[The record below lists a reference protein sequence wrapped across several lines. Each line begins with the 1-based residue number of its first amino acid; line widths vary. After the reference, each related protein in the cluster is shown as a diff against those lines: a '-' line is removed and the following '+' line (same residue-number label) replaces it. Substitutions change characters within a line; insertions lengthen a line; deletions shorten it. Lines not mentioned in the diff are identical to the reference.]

1 MAIPGESLVG
11 LPAPVRDGP
20 GRRSFAG
27 FCGRKGSRAEFRRV
41 IEDMEEIIQLTK
53 DLVRFKT
60 MHSKPDEIQACA
72 AFIENFLKDAGIR
85 YRRVDHD
92 GVPSILAGPQ
102 SDFAPVLLMS
112 HMDVVDAPEEL
123 FVPVEKDDKLYG
135 RGTIDDKYAVALS
148 LVLLKNQFQALR
160 GKNKGQEDLPV
171 GILLTG
177 DEEIGGYR
185 GARHVLKA
193 FRTDF
198 CIALDGGS
206 LEKIVVKE
214 KGVIRLKLISR
225 GKSAHGARPW
235 LGENAIEKL
244 IEDYLKIKPYFQE
257 SHPEH
262 WHRTMNFSVVHAGKS
277 TNQVPDYA
285 EAVFDVR
292 YTENDEMD
300 SIIEKIQKDIEGE
313 LRMETKEPIFQG
325 GDSPYLKSLL
335 EISKKT
341 KVGFEHGASDA
352 RFLAQYGMMGIV
364 WGADGD
370 QSQHSE
376 QEHVNIPSV
385 YTLYGILDEFMKR
398 I

>member
-1 MAIPGESLVG
+1 
-11 LPAPVRDGP
+11 
-20 GRRSFAG
+20 
-27 FCGRKGSRAEFRRV
+27 
-41 IEDMEEIIQLTK
+41 MEEIVQLTK

-72 AFIENFLKDAGIR
+72 AFIEDFLKEAGIR
-85 YRRVDHD
+85 YRRVEHD
-92 GVPSILAGPQ
+92 GVPSILAGPR
-102 SDFAPVLLMS
+102 DEFAPVLLMA
-112 HMDVVDAPEEL
+112 HMDVVDAPDEL
-123 FVPVEKDDKLYG
+123 FEPVVKDDKLYG

-160 GKNKGQEDLPV
+160 GKSKAQEDLPL

-177 DEEIGGYR
+177 DEEIGGHR
-185 GARHVLKA
+185 GARHVLET

-198 CIALDGGS
+198 CIALDGGCV
-206 LEKIVVKE
+206 EKIVVKE
-214 KGVIRLKLISR
+214 KGRFQLKLISR

-244 IEDYLKIKPYFQE
+244 IEDYLKIKTYFQE
-257 SHPEH
+257 SSPEH

-277 TNQVPDYA
+277 TNQVPDFA
-285 EAVFDVR
+285 EAIFDVR
-292 YTENDEMD
+292 YTENDDMD
-300 SIIEKIQKDIEGE
+300 NLIEKIRKEIEGE
-313 LRMETKEPIFQG
+313 LLVEKKEAIFQS
-325 GDSPYLKSLL
+325 GDSPYLDSLL
-335 EISKKT
+335 EIAKKT

-352 RFLAQYGMMGIV
+352 RFLAEYGMTGIV

-376 QEHVNIPSV
+376 QEHVNLPSV
-385 YTLYGILDEFMKR
+385 YTLYGILNEFLKG

>member
-1 MAIPGESLVG
+1 
-11 LPAPVRDGP
+11 
-20 GRRSFAG
+20 
-27 FCGRKGSRAEFRRV
+27 
-41 IEDMEEIIQLTK
+41 MEEIVQLTE

-60 MHSKPDEIQACA
+60 MHAKPEEIQACA
-72 AFIENFLKDAGIR
+72 GFIEDFLKEAGIR

-92 GVPSILAGPQ
+92 GVPSIVAGPR
-102 SDFAPVLLMS
+102 DDYAPVLLMS
-112 HMDVVDAPEEL
+112 HMDVVDAPDEL
-123 FVPVEKDDKLYG
+123 FEPVVKDDKLYG
-135 RGTIDDKYAVALS
+135 RGSIDDKYAVALS
-148 LVLLKNQFQALR
+148 LVLLKNQVQALR
-160 GKNKGQEDLPV
+160 EKNKGQEDLPL
-171 GILLTG
+171 GIVVTG
-177 DEEIGGYR
+177 DEEIGGHR
-185 GARHVLKA
+185 GARHVLET

-206 LEKIVVKE
+206 PEKIVVKE
-214 KGVIRLKLISR
+214 KGVLRLKLISR

-244 IEDYLKIKPYFQE
+244 IEDYLKIRPYFQE
-257 SHPEH
+257 SSPEH

-285 EAVFDVR
+285 EATFDVR
-292 YTENDEMD
+292 YTENDDMD
-300 SIIEKIQKDIEGE
+300 TIIEKIQEDIEGE
-313 LRMETKEPIFQG
+313 LRVEAKEPLFQS
-325 GDSPYLKSLL
+325 GDSPHLDALL
-335 EISKKT
+335 EISKGT

-352 RFLAQYGMMGIV
+352 RFLAQYGMKGIV

-385 YTLYGILDEFMKR
+385 YTLYGILDEFMKG

>member
-1 MAIPGESLVG
+1 
-11 LPAPVRDGP
+11 
-20 GRRSFAG
+20 
-27 FCGRKGSRAEFRRV
+27 
-41 IEDMEEIIQLTK
+41 MEEIVQVTK

-72 AFIENFLKDAGIR
+72 AFIEGFLKDAGIR

-102 SDFAPVLLMS
+102 DDFAPVLLMA
-112 HMDVVDAPEEL
+112 HMDVVDAPDEL
-123 FVPVEKDDKLYG
+123 FEPVLKDDKLYG

-160 GKNKGQEDLPV
+160 GKNKGQEDLPL

-177 DEEIGGYR
+177 DEEIGGHR
-185 GARHVLKA
+185 GARHVLKT

-198 CIALDGGS
+198 CVALDGGCVG
-206 LEKIVVKE
+206 KMVVKE
-214 KGVIRLKLISR
+214 KGQFRLKLISR

-244 IEDYLKIKPYFQE
+244 IEDYLKIRSYFQE
-257 SHPEH
+257 SSPEH
-262 WHRTMNFSVVHAGKS
+262 WHRTMNFSVIHAGKS
-277 TNQVPDYA
+277 TNQVPNFA
-285 EAVFDVR
+285 EAIFDVR
-292 YTENDEMD
+292 YTENDDMD
-300 SIIEKIQKDIEGE
+300 RLIEKIRKEIEGE
-313 LRMETKEPIFQG
+313 LLVETKEPIFQG
-325 GDSPYLKSLL
+325 GHSPYLDSLL
-335 EISKKT
+335 EIANKT

-352 RFLAQYGMMGIV
+352 RFLAEYGMTGIV

-376 QEHVNIPSV
+376 QEHVNISSV
-385 YTLYGILDEFMKR
+385 YTLYGLLDKWMKR

>member
-1 MAIPGESLVG
+1 MKT
-11 LPAPVRDGP
+11 
-20 GRRSFAG
+20 AG
-27 FCGRKGSRAEFRRV
+27 AEVWKGTEN
-41 IEDMEEIIQLTK
+41 MEEIIQLTK

-60 MHSKPDEIQACA
+60 THSRPDEIQACS
-72 AFIENFLKDAGIR
+72 AFIEDFLKDAGIR

-92 GVPSILAGPQ
+92 GVPSIVAGPQ
-102 SDFAPVLLMS
+102 NDFAPVLLMA
-112 HMDVVDAPEEL
+112 HMDVVDAPDEL
-123 FVPVEKDDKLYG
+123 FMPVEKDDKLYG
-135 RGTIDDKYAVALS
+135 RGSIDDKYAVALS
-148 LVLLKNQFQALR
+148 LVLLKNQFQALL
-160 GKNKGQEDLPV
+160 GKNKGQEDLPL

-185 GARHVLKA
+185 GAREVLKA

-198 CIALDGGS
+198 CIALDGGG
-206 LEKIVVKE
+206 LGKIVVKE
-214 KGVIRLKLISR
+214 KGVLRLKLISR

-244 IEDYLKIKPYFQE
+244 IADYLKIKPYFQE
-257 SHPEH
+257 SAPEH
-262 WHRTMNFSVVHAGKS
+262 WHRTMNFSVLHAGKS

-292 YTENDEMD
+292 YTENDDMD
-300 SIIEKIQKDIEGE
+300 RIIGKIQNDIQGE
-313 LRMETKEPIFQG
+313 LRVEMKEPLFQS
-325 GDSPYLKSLL
+325 GDSPYLKTLL

-341 KVGFEHGASDA
+341 KLGFEHGASDA

-385 YTLYGILDEFMKR
+385 YALYGILDEFMKT

>member
-1 MAIPGESLVG
+1 M
-11 LPAPVRDGP
+11 D
-20 GRRSFAG
+20 
-27 FCGRKGSRAEFRRV
+27 
-41 IEDMEEIIQLTK
+41 EIVQLTK

-72 AFIENFLKDAGIR
+72 AFIEGFLKEAGIR

-92 GVPSILAGPQ
+92 GVPSILAGPRD
-102 SDFAPVLLMS
+102 DFAPVLLMA
-112 HMDVVDAPEEL
+112 HMDVVDAPDEL
-123 FVPVEKDDKLYG
+123 FEPVVKDDKLYG

-148 LVLLKNQFQALR
+148 LVLLKTQFQALR
-160 GKNKGQEDLPV
+160 GRNKGQEDLPF

-177 DEEIGGYR
+177 DEEIGGHR
-185 GARHVLKA
+185 GARHVLET

-198 CIALDGGS
+198 CIALDGGCV
-206 LEKIVVKE
+206 EKIVVKE

-244 IEDYLKIKPYFQE
+244 IEDYLQIKRYFQE
-257 SHPEH
+257 SSPEH
-262 WHRTMNFSVVHAGKS
+262 WHRTMNFSVIHAGKS
-277 TNQVPDYA
+277 TNQVPNFA

-292 YTENDEMD
+292 YTENDDMD
-300 SIIEKIQKDIEGE
+300 RLIEKIQKKIDGE
-313 LRMETKEPIFQG
+313 LRVEIKEPLFQS
-325 GDSPYLKSLL
+325 GDSPYLDSLL
-335 EISKKT
+335 EIAKKT

-352 RFLAQYGMMGIV
+352 RFLAEYGMTGIV

-385 YTLYGILDEFMKR
+385 YTLYGILDEFLKG

>member
-1 MAIPGESLVG
+1 
-11 LPAPVRDGP
+11 
-20 GRRSFAG
+20 
-27 FCGRKGSRAEFRRV
+27 
-41 IEDMEEIIQLTK
+41 MEEIVQLTK

-72 AFIENFLKDAGIR
+72 AFIEDFLKEAGIR
-85 YRRVDHD
+85 YRRVEHD
-92 GVPSILAGPQ
+92 GVPSILAGPR
-102 SDFAPVLLMS
+102 DEFAPVLLMA
-112 HMDVVDAPEEL
+112 HMDVVDAPDEL
-123 FVPVEKDDKLYG
+123 FEPVVKDDKLFG

-148 LVLLKNQFQALR
+148 LVLLKKQFQALR
-160 GKNKGQEDLPV
+160 GKNKEQEDLPL

-177 DEEIGGYR
+177 DEEIGGHR
-185 GARHVLKA
+185 GARHVLET

-198 CIALDGGS
+198 CIALDGGCV
-206 LEKIVVKE
+206 EKIVVKE
-214 KGVIRLKLISR
+214 KGRFQLKLISR

-257 SHPEH
+257 SSPEH

-277 TNQVPDYA
+277 TNQVPDFA
-285 EAVFDVR
+285 EAIFDVR
-292 YTENDEMD
+292 YTENDDMD
-300 SIIEKIQKDIEGE
+300 NLIEKIRKEIEGE
-313 LRMETKEPIFQG
+313 LLVEKKEAIFQS
-325 GDSPYLKSLL
+325 GDSPYLDSLL
-335 EISKKT
+335 EIAKKT

-352 RFLAQYGMMGIV
+352 RFLAEYGMTGIV

-376 QEHVNIPSV
+376 QEHVNLPSV
-385 YTLYGILDEFMKR
+385 YTLYGILNEFLKG

>member
-1 MAIPGESLVG
+1 M
-11 LPAPVRDGP
+11 D
-20 GRRSFAG
+20 
-27 FCGRKGSRAEFRRV
+27 
-41 IEDMEEIIQLTK
+41 EIIQLTK
-53 DLVRFKT
+53 ELVRFKT
-60 MHSKPDEIQACA
+60 MHSKPDEIKACV
-72 AFIENFLKDAGIR
+72 AFIEDFLKDAGIA
-85 YRRVDHD
+85 YRRVDQE
-92 GVPSILAGPQ
+92 GVPSIIAGPK

-112 HMDVVDAPEEL
+112 HLDVVDAPEEL
-123 FVPVEKDDKLYG
+123 FVPVERDDKLYG

-148 LVLLKNQFQALR
+148 LVLLKNQVQALR
-160 GKNKGQEDLPV
+160 SEKKGQEA
-171 GILLTG
+171 LTFG
-177 DEEIGGYR
+177 VLITADEEIGGYR
-185 GARHVLKA
+185 GAREALKA

-206 LEKIVVKE
+206 LEKIVAKE
-214 KGVIRLKLISR
+214 KGVFRLKLISR

-244 IEDYLKIKPYFQE
+244 IEDYLKIKPYFE
-257 SHPEH
+257 ETAPEH

-277 TNQVPDYA
+277 ANQVPDYA

-292 YTENDEMD
+292 YTENDDMD
-300 SIIEKIQKDIEGE
+300 DIVEKIRGEIKGE
-313 LRMETKEPIFQG
+313 LRVEMKEPIFFG

-352 RFLAQYGMMGIV
+352 RFLAQYGMTGIV

-376 QEHVNIPSV
+376 KEHVNIPSV
-385 YTLYGILDEFMKR
+385 HALYGILDQFLSQ

>member
-1 MAIPGESLVG
+1 
-11 LPAPVRDGP
+11 
-20 GRRSFAG
+20 
-27 FCGRKGSRAEFRRV
+27 
-41 IEDMEEIIQLTK
+41 MEKIVQLTQ

-60 MHSKPDEIQACA
+60 MHSKTEEIQACA
-72 AFIENFLKDAGIR
+72 GFIEDFLKEAGIR

-92 GVPSILAGPQ
+92 GVPSIVAGPR
-102 SDFAPVLLMS
+102 DDYAPVLLMS
-112 HMDVVDAPEEL
+112 HMDVVDAPDEL
-123 FVPVEKDDKLYG
+123 FEPVVKDDKLYG

-148 LVLLKNQFQALR
+148 LVLLKHQFQALR
-160 GKNKGQEDLPV
+160 ENNKGQEDLPL
-171 GILLTG
+171 GILVTG
-177 DEEIGGYR
+177 DEEIGGHR
-185 GARHVLKA
+185 GARHVLET
-193 FRTDF
+193 FRTEF

-206 LEKIVVKE
+206 PEKIVVKE
-214 KGVIRLKLISR
+214 KGVLRLKLISR

-257 SHPEH
+257 SSPEH

-285 EAVFDVR
+285 EAIFDVR
-292 YTENDEMD
+292 YTENDDMD
-300 SIIEKIQKDIEGE
+300 RIIEKIQEDIEGE
-313 LRMETKEPIFQG
+313 LRVEAKEPLFQS
-325 GDSPYLKSLL
+325 GDSPYLNALL
-335 EISKKT
+335 EISKGT

-352 RFLAQYGMMGIV
+352 RFLAQHDMKGIV

-385 YTLYGILDEFMKR
+385 YTLYGILDEFLKG